1 MHTITTRCGALLAF
15 LLFFTVAAVAQTVT
29 PPSTV
34 VNLGDLIAPWLE
46 YLVGIV
52 VVLIGALVTWI
63 TTMIKAKTGYDIEAH
78 HREALQTALTNA
90 AGLVIQRGAEL
101 AAGVNIDVK
110 NPAIRDAI
118 LYVNQAAPDAVK
130 YFGITRESIAEKLN
144 AKLGVVTGPTAITV
158 NSVSTP

>member
-1 MHTITTRCGALLAF
+1 MLRTILATLSLMLL
-15 LLFFTVAAVAQTVT
+15 FTVAAVAQTET
-29 PPSTV
+29 TV
-34 VNLGDLIAPWLE
+34 INLGDLIAPWLE

-63 TTMIKAKTGYDIEAH
+63 TTMIKQRTGLDIEAH
-78 HREALQTALTNA
+78 HREAFQTALTNA
-90 AGLVIQRGAEL
+90 AGLVIQRGGEL

-118 LYVNQAAPDAVK
+118 MYVNQAAPDAVK
-130 YFGITRESIAEKLN
+130 HFGITPNMIAEKLN

-158 NSVSTP
+158 NSVTSP

>member
-1 MHTITTRCGALLAF
+1 MRLLSYIAALF
-15 LLFFTVAAVAQTVT
+15 VLLTVT
-29 PPSTV
+29 AFAQDTAPTTV
-34 VNLGDLIAPWLE
+34 INLGDLIAPWLE

-63 TTMIKAKTGYDIEAH
+63 TTMVKAKTGYDIEAH
-78 HREALQTALTNA
+78 HREAFQTALTNA
-90 AGLVIQRGAEL
+90 AGLVIQRGGEL

-118 LYVNQAAPDAVK
+118 MYVNDAAPDAVK
-130 YFGITRESIAEKLN
+130 YFGVTPNAIAEKLN

-158 NSVSTP
+158 NNTTAPLK